1 MMLEVDDERFRHT
14 EKCKG
19 RTNCMRSFGV
29 HGGVYCMKRERKERR
44 EILDNSEDKEVFLP
58 QT

>member
-1 MMLEVDDERFRHT
+1 MEVDDEGFRYT

-29 HGGVYCMKRERKERR
+29 HGVAYCMKRERKERR
-44 EILDNSEDKEVFLP
+44 EIG
-58 QT
+58 